1 MKTKYKSCLSATEEL
16 QYITAGD
23 NPANSFKENGP
34 VEKAANYAVSTIAAV
49 SSSKYV
55 IIQTD
60 RLSGEGVSKEKKIYN
75 TFKKQQKKKDSVST
89 FGTIKNYSKN
99 RVFKKNNIIYD
110 LLN

>member
-16 QYITAGD
+16 QYITSGD

-34 VEKAANYAVSTIAAV
+34 IEKAANYTMSTISAVSG
-49 SSSKYV
+49 SKYIV
-55 IIQTD
+55 MQTD

-75 TFKKQQKKKDSVST
+75 TFKEKSIKKDSIST
-89 FGTIKNYSKN
+89 FGTIKKYSQN